1 MLWFGTTI
9 LEDVGDFD
17 HPAGILIDREVA
29 GPFNDIGDMSDA
41 IDARH
46 DEAEIYDQTVII
58 FPFGLC
64 SDDVPEVL
72 ECEQAY

>member
-9 LEDVGDFD
+9 MEDVSDSDF
-17 HPAGILIDREVA
+17 PVGVVIDQEIT
-29 GPFNDIGDMSDA
+29 GPFDDIGDMSEA

-58 FPFGLC
+58 FSFGLC
-64 SDDVPEVL
+64 SDDVPEVI
-72 ECEQAY
+72 ECEQ